1 MAIIETSN
9 QFRYTGKG
17 PSDVKAL
24 VKTFT
29 ELTSLETWTTKQ
41 GSFNAYNGMIT
52 AVWLNKDDTTK
63 NGVYLLFDPEVTN
76 TIKKP
81 DVTNPDNWH
90 KFANVED
97 VAQISNQ
104 ILSIQE
110 ELTSVN
116 SKVAAL
122 EKDKVVITR
131 DNEYNYKQKT
141 PVNNEVCLVDVPGK
155 GIRVKVGDGI
165 TSFNDLPYIDD
176 AVLNTVD
183 NLIVK
188 GYFHEGAF
196 YKNSAHAELLE
207 NIQGRVYIDIVTSKT
222 YGFNGTSYESTVVKA
237 TAATAGIVKLY
248 DELGTNTDGAMT
260 QRAVTDEL
268 NQKFEVDFD
277 EESEML
283 IFDNDFDDNI

>member
-1 MAIIETSN
+1 MATIETSN

-17 PSDVKAL
+17 PVDVKSL
-24 VKTFT
+24 VKTFD

-63 NGVYLLFDPEVTN
+63 NGVYLLFDPEVT
-76 TIKKP
+76 TPLKKP
-81 DVTNPDNWH
+81 NVVEPSNWH
-90 KFANVED
+90 KFANLED
-97 VAQISNQ
+97 IAQLSNKLQ
-104 ILSIQE
+104 NMGE
-110 ELTSVN
+110 ELSSVN
-116 SKVAAL
+116 LKVAAL

-141 PVNNEVCLVDVPGK
+141 PLNNEVCLVDVPGK
-155 GIRVKVGDGI
+155 GIRVKIGDGE
-165 TSFNDLPYIDD
+165 TSFNELPYIDD

-188 GYFHEGAF
+188 GYFYAGAF
-196 YKNSAHAELLE
+196 YKDSAHTEPLE
-207 NIQGRVYIDIVTSKT
+207 NIQGRIYIDIVTSKT
-222 YGFNGTSYESTVVKA
+222 YGFNGVSYESTVVKA
-237 TAATAGIVKLY
+237 TATTAGIVKLY

-268 NQKFEVDFD
+268 NQKVEVNFVKD
-277 EESEML
+277 EEML
-283 IFDNDFDDNI
+283 IFDHDFEDND